1 MFGGFSNGE
10 KPELVLIWGLAL
22 VLGILAALAFWVYLM
37 WQARP
42 DTAQQQTQT
51 QDGIYI
57 YKITVK

>member
-1 MFGGFSNGE
+1 MLGGFSSGE

-42 DTAQQQTQT
+42 DTAQQQMQVKN
-51 QDGIYI
+51 GVCN